1 MLVPIFY
8 CIKNQPPAPLSLL
21 FRKKSRSA
29 RCRYQLFVNSS
40 VQLPP
45 PKCQKCLFHV
55 SFTGRRKLCG
65 HESHPKWVG
74 FFIPFNSKKLTPIDK
89 RRPRNTDSFVAAFCG
104 HALCL
109 AHDSIRCKGRFK
121 IWRVSSQ
128 HNGVHAIYSSLKNQG
143 NFYCSFPL
151 AWKSSAASGQVLR
164 LLHPVKSMGYISLFL
179 LSLKRGAEFS
189 GLFLNPFH
197 MISRGVLSFAYRR
210 PFLLDEIYKYRRYIP
225 SFRLAV
231 CYPTTLSC
239 PHRKFLGFFRILPPV
254 S

>member
-1 MLVPIFY
+1 MNPTQNGWDFLFLLIP
-8 CIKNQPPAPLSLL
+8 KNSLPLTKDALATRIRSLPL
-21 FRKKSRSA
+21 FA
-29 RCRYQLFVNSS
+29 DTRC
-40 VQLPP
+40 
-45 PKCQKCLFHV
+45 
-55 SFTGRRKLCG
+55 
-65 HESHPKWVG
+65 
-74 FFIPFNSKKLTPIDK
+74 
-89 RRPRNTDSFVAAFCG
+89 
-104 HALCL
+104 ALRT
-109 AHDSIRCKGRFK
+109 IRCKGRFK

-179 LSLKRGAEFS
+179 LSHKRSAEFS

-210 PFLLDEIYKYRRYIP
+210 PLLLDEIYKYRRYIP

-231 CYPTTLSC
+231 CYPTTSSC
-239 PHRKFLGFFRILPPV
+239 PHRKLLGFFLILPPV